1 MASAESDSSSSVTIN
16 VDESE
21 YKSHAVCVSRVPKSL
36 SCGNPKAF
44 TPHLVGFGPYHG
56 STTKLTIT
64 YELKL
69 AAAKRALKYSRLHD
83 HHHCNLSQCLDTRF
97 SEFYHAVGE
106 YHRSALVFDGL
117 FLLGLIYS
125 DVPAHPQEQTFFLTG
140 KFGMPLVNDAG
151 VELTMDAVIR
161 DVFMLENQ
169 IPSRVLQQINHFIT
183 KDGIQIQDVGAKMLA
198 FCQKHCPLV
207 NLQELSRKPEEHHHL
222 LDLMYHLAA
231 PNKPPEPDNPNS
243 DAEKPKE
250 DGKAVLVGFPIYLI
264 WKPLKWLLTKSGL
277 SAAFDLVKILAHC
290 LPMVG
295 GFFIV
300 LGEDQNFK
308 PMAQNF
314 QQFSATLEQT
324 SMENNAHPAV
334 TIPSVTELKAAG
346 IHFEPAK
353 GGISDIKYEERT
365 CQFFLPVIK
374 LDANSEFIMRN
385 LVAYEALTKPT
396 YFVFARYI
404 EIMRAIID
412 IPEDVKVLVE
422 KKIIVK
428 ELSDRAV
435 ADLFNGMS
443 RSTRPTNTA
452 HLEEEI
458 KKVNA
463 KFVKSQWLQRVM
475 TKYVYPC
482 WKLMTALA
490 ASAFLVLTAVKTYS
504 SIYVCSSRRSS
515 TLVNLP
521 RDWDYYGITNDFV
534 SSM

>member
-1 MASAESDSSSSVTIN
+1 MASESDSSSSVIIN

-21 YKSHAVCVSRVPKSL
+21 YSYAVCVSRVPKSL

-44 TPHLVGFGPYHG
+44 TPHFVGFGPYHG
-56 STTKLTIT
+56 SVTKLTIT

-83 HHHCNLSQCLDTRF
+83 HHCNLSQCLNTRV
-97 SEFYHAVGE
+97 SEFYHAPSEGE
-106 YHRSALVFDGL
+106 YHRSTLVFDGL
-117 FLLGLIYS
+117 FLLGLLYS
-125 DVPAHPQEQTFFLTG
+125 DVPADPQQQTFFLTG

-161 DVFMLENQ
+161 DVFMVENQ

-207 NLQELSRKPEEHHHL
+207 NLQELSRKPEEHDHL
-222 LDLMYHLAA
+222 LDLMYHLGA
-231 PNKPPEPDNPNS
+231 PNKPPEPKNPKS

-250 DGKAVLVGFPIYLI
+250 DGKGNKDRATNANEITNNATKPTTSTSLVASILWYVFMFCVILAVLVGLPIYLI
-264 WKPLKWLLTKSGL
+264 WKLLKWLLT
-277 SAAFDLVKILAHC
+277 
-290 LPMVG
+290 
-295 GFFIV
+295 
-300 LGEDQNFK
+300 N
-308 PMAQNF
+308 
-314 QQFSATLEQT
+314 ATLEQT
-324 SMENNAHPAV
+324 SMENNARPVV

-385 LVAYEALTKPT
+385 LVAYEALTRPT
-396 YFVFARYI
+396 YFVFARYV

-412 IPEDVKVLVE
+412 NPGDVKVLVE
-422 KKIIVK
+422 KKIIVT
-428 ELSDRAV
+428 ELSDRVV

-443 RSTRPTNTA
+443 KSTKPTNTA

-463 KFVKSQWLQRVM
+463 KFDESQWLQRVM
-475 TKYVYPC
+475 TNYVYPS
-482 WKLMTALA
+482 WKLMTVLA
-490 ASAFLVLTAVKTYS
+490 AFIFLVLTAVQTYC